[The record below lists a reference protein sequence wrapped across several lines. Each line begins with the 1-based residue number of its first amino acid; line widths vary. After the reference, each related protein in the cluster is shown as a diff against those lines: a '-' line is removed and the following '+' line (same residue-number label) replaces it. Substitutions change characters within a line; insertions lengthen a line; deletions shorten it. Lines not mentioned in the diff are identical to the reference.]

1 MKTQS
6 TKRIP
11 RLLSLAVVSIAL
23 GCSGTSAQATDN
35 PPNVI
40 FFSFDDLNDWVNP
53 MGYVQAK
60 TPNLDRLAKQGVTF
74 TNAHTPG
81 TYCAPARTAIFTGRY
96 ATTTGAYQAQIYFH
110 DHPELV
116 PLQQSFQNAGYATY
130 GGGKL
135 FHHPEGCVDRRGW
148 DEFFLRYEAQK
159 TTGWPIHSWKPEL
172 GDPMPERYPASRY
185 NQLKYDNDAAKVPG
199 AYFLEYGPIP
209 DSEEANMA
217 DTKRIE
223 WACSVLEREHT
234 QPFFLG
240 VGIYTPHF
248 PNYAPQKYFDLYD
261 TSEIILPELKDDD
274 LDDLPDMIRKMKQG
288 RKKFHHDLLDEWG
301 LLEEAVHG
309 YLACVSYADAM
320 LGRVLDALEASPY
333 RDNTIV
339 VIWSDHGYHQ
349 GQKGDWGKHTLWERT
364 TNVPFIW
371 SGPGISKG
379 QSVDA
384 TVSLIDMFPTFVET
398 CGLAEDPGLEG
409 VSLASVLKDPSSATD
424 RDVLVPWLQPNA
436 FAIIN
441 QDWRYIHYQDGSEE
455 LYDLNNDPNEWHNL
469 AENPEFAAIKAE
481 LKSSAPE
488 EQAPAGVNKTKLKLV
503 IEGESFRWEAQ

>member
-1 MKTQS
+1 
-6 TKRIP
+6 
-11 RLLSLAVVSIAL
+11 
-23 GCSGTSAQATDN
+23 
-35 PPNVI
+35 
-40 FFSFDDLNDWVNP
+40 
-53 MGYVQAK
+53 
-60 TPNLDRLAKQGVTF
+60 
-74 TNAHTPG
+74 
-81 TYCAPARTAIFTGRY
+81 
-96 ATTTGAYQAQIYFH
+96 
-110 DHPELV
+110 
-116 PLQQSFQNAGYATY
+116 
-130 GGGKL
+130 
-135 FHHPEGCVDRRGW
+135 
-148 DEFFLRYEAQK
+148 
-159 TTGWPIHSWKPEL
+159 
-172 GDPMPERYPASRY
+172 
-185 NQLKYDNDAAKVPG
+185 
-199 AYFLEYGPIP
+199 
-209 DSEEANMA
+209 
-217 DTKRIE
+217 
-223 WACSVLEREHT
+223 
-234 QPFFLG
+234 
-240 VGIYTPHF
+240 
-248 PNYAPQKYFDLYD
+248 
-261 TSEIILPELKDDD
+261 D